1 MGSRPCAEGR
11 AATAESEEQMSKC
24 SICARP
30 NAIGWSGTSVALCSR
45 HMIDLYRARSLGGGD
60 TFTAKEVEFLV
71 SAVRRNERR
80 RQKARRD
87 G

>member
-1 MGSRPCAEGR
+1 
-11 AATAESEEQMSKC
+11 MSKC

-30 NAIGWSGTSVALCSR
+30 DAIGWTGTPLALCSR

-60 TFTAKEVEFLV
+60 TFTAKEVAFLV
-71 SAVRRNERR
+71 SAVRRNERK
-80 RQKARRD
+80 RQRAHH